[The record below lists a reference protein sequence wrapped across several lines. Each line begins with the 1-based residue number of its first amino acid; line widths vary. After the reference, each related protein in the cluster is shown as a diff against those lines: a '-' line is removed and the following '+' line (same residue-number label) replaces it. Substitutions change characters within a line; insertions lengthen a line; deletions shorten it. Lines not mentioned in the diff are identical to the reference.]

1 MLRSFSSPSVFRVAF
16 CLAALFFAR
25 NFGLGMDEPVQP
37 GDDAPKIL
45 PRVEVTAVVPLVKV
59 ADYRMREARFA
70 PAAVADG
77 DFIYI
82 IGGSNSGNVTLDSI
96 ERFNVR
102 TGVSE
107 NFAKLNIGRLAHG
120 AIVAGGKIYV
130 LGGKSVQLR
139 PAGSPRGGEFD
150 IARPYLNNP
159 DARPYFEPTVEDRFR
174 AIREQELHGI
184 DAADPVQ
191 NLSGL
196 ELESSMEVVD
206 LATRRVTRGAGLP
219 EARAAFAC
227 VEFGGKIYAIGGQ
240 VERGSTLA
248 HSGAMAVFDLA
259 TGKWSRGAPMPT
271 PRDSA
276 AAWVD
281 GGFIIVPG
289 GYNGRVAL
297 DVVDVFN
304 PRQGTWRNL
313 PPLCHPVS
321 AHSLAFLGHYLFLFG
336 NYDSPEELIA
346 YDLFSKESAS
356 FTLDYKSA
364 RHTAA
369 VVHEGKIYVMGGK
382 VYRSSEALDYI
393 QVFTLRKKDD
403 VRRP

>member
-82 IGGSNSGNVTLDSI
+82 IGGSNSGNATLDSI

-107 NFAKLNIGRLAHG
+107 NFAKLNIGRLWHCAV
-120 AIVAGGKIYV
+120 VAGGKIYV

-139 PAGSPRGGEFD
+139 PAGSPGGAEFD
-150 IARPYLNNP
+150 VRRPYLNNP
-159 DARPYFEPTVEDRFR
+159 DARPYFEPTAEDRFR
-174 AIREQELHGI
+174 AIRKQELHGG
-184 DAADPVQ
+184 DPTDPVQ
-191 NLSGL
+191 NMAGL
-196 ELESSMEVVD
+196 ELEGSMEVVD
-206 LATRRVTRGAGLP
+206 LATRKVSRGADLP

-227 VEFGGKIYAIGGQ
+227 VEFSGKIYAIGGQ
-240 VERGSTLA
+240 VARGSTLA
-248 HSGAMAVFDLA
+248 RSGAMAVFDLA
-259 TGKWSRGAPMPT
+259 TGKWSHGAPMPT
-271 PRDSA
+271 PRESA
-276 AAWVD
+276 AVWVD

-304 PRQGTWRNL
+304 PRQGTWRSL
-313 PPLCHPVS
+313 PPLCRPMS
-321 AHSLAFLGHYLFLFG
+321 AHSLVFLGHYLFLFG
-336 NYDSPEELIA
+336 NYASPEELVA

-356 FTLDYKSA
+356 FTLEYKSA

-369 VVHEGKIYVMGGK
+369 VVREGKIYVIGGK

-403 VRRP
+403 ERRP